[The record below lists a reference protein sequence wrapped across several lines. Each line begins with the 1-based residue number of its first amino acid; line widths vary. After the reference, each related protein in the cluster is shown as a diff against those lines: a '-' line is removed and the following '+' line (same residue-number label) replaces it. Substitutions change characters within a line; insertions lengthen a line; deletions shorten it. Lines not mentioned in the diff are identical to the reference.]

1 MHQRASWNPAR
12 RNRRTGTAA
21 SGYKRRAPFAIPAPF
36 GRQRE
41 PRAFHEQLHTP
52 VIVWRQVAGHSLC
65 FAVEPPH
72 LPGGF
77 FHPCTVDDLC
87 AVLAGCPPHD
97 VARLRM
103 IVLRQPTRK
112 QRIFSRAWG
121 RALFVRH
128 GAPVIVLEAQSL
140 ASWRW
145 PLALT
150 PEWARELARLRA
162 DGHTAQRT
170 RRYWLVTPSPDAL
183 RCTLLWRTLLHEL
196 GHIANHARCLSGKG
210 QEVWKT
216 RCSSA
221 KEDFAHRYAQ
231 ERMAALQASGQAPF
245 PAKNDSFR
253 LLGDGLRPEWFQPVF
268 SFAAAPERKSCHS
281 D

>member
-1 MHQRASWNPAR
+1 MTSVPSWQAAR
-12 RNRRTGTAA
+12 RMTWPACARSCCASPHASSAFSAGRGAAHCSCATA
-21 SGYKRRAPFAIPAPF
+21 R
-36 GRQRE
+36 
-41 PRAFHEQLHTP
+41 
-52 VIVWRQVAGHSLC
+52 
-65 FAVEPPH
+65 
-72 LPGGF
+72 
-77 FHPCTVDDLC
+77 
-87 AVLAGCPPHD
+87 
-97 VARLRM
+97 
-103 IVLRQPTRK
+103 
-112 QRIFSRAWG
+112 
-121 RALFVRH
+121 
-128 GAPVIVLEAQSL
+128 PVIVLEAQSL

-170 RRYWLVTPSPDAL
+170 RRHWLITPSPDAL

-196 GHIANHARCLSGKG
+196 GHIADHARCLSGKG

-253 LLGDGLRPEWFQPVF
+253 LLGNGLRPEWFQPVF

>member
-97 VARLRM
+97 VARVRM
-103 IVLRQPTRK
+103 IVLRQPT
-112 QRIFSRAWG
+112 QAAHFQPGVGPRIVRAPR
-121 RALFVRH
+121 RACHRA
-128 GAPVIVLEAQSL
+128 GSAKPGQ
-140 ASWRW
+140 
-145 PLALT
+145 LAL
-150 PEWARELARLRA
+150 AFGA
-162 DGHTAQRT
+162 
-170 RRYWLVTPSPDAL
+170 
-183 RCTLLWRTLLHEL
+183 
-196 GHIANHARCLSGKG
+196 HA
-210 QEVWKT
+210 
-216 RCSSA
+216 
-221 KEDFAHRYAQ
+221 
-231 ERMAALQASGQAPF
+231 
-245 PAKNDSFR
+245 
-253 LLGDGLRPEWFQPVF
+253 
-268 SFAAAPERKSCHS
+268 
-281 D
+281 

>member
-41 PRAFHEQLHTP
+41 PRAFHEQLHSP

-97 VARLRM
+97 VARVRT

-162 DGHTAQRT
+162 DGHTAQRN
-170 RRYWLVTPSPDAL
+170 RRHWLVTPSPDAL

-196 GHIANHARCLSGKG
+196 GHIVDHARCLSGKG

-245 PAKNDSFR
+245 PAKKRFLPSAGR
-253 LLGDGLRPEWFQPVF
+253 WL
-268 SFAAAPERKSCHS
+268 AA
-281 D
+281 

>member
-12 RNRRTGTAA
+12 RNRCTGTAA

-41 PRAFHEQLHTP
+41 PRAFHEQLHSP

-72 LPGGF
+72 LSGGF

-97 VARLRM
+97 VARVRM

-196 GHIANHARCLSGKG
+196 GHIVDHARCLSGKG

-253 LLGDGLRPEWFQPVF
+253 LLGDGLRPE
-268 SFAAAPERKSCHS
+268 
-281 D
+281 